1 MISGGGLQWWVRVC
15 CMNWAAVAGQEA
27 MQLGCRCIC
36 KVGRGGGRGWD
47 WDWCTV
53 FLDAEQFFWGAEGQH
68 KNIVFVNR
76 LVWDSA

>member
-1 MISGGGLQWWVRVC
+1 
-15 CMNWAAVAGQEA
+15 MNWAAVAGQET